1 MVEYQRFGKM
11 NIFTAAD
18 LDQMPRFTRA
28 NLINCL
34 TGIKPAILIGTT
46 SVDGV
51 SNLGLFSS
59 VFHLGADPALI
70 GFVQRPLTTYSHT
83 YKNILASGVYTMNHV
98 TSDRIAEAHH
108 TSAKFGDNESEF
120 AACGFGEKFI
130 APFNAP
136 FVGGSPVQFGLRF
149 VREIFIPENDT
160 RLIIGSVEI
169 ISVDERVLSEDG
181 NLELD
186 RAESVGVAGLESY
199 YALRRLAKFGY
210 AKPGVRPVDDPK

>member
-130 APFNAP
+130 APLMLRSSVEVLCNL
-136 FVGGSPVQFGLRF
+136 GFGLF
-149 VREIFIPENDT
+149 VKFLFRKTT
-160 RLIIGSVEI
+160 R
-169 ISVDERVLSEDG
+169 DLS
-181 NLELD
+181 
-186 RAESVGVAGLESY
+186 
-199 YALRRLAKFGY
+199 LAPSK
-210 AKPGVRPVDDPK
+210 